1 MTVEGK
7 SLTSLEVCLEA
18 IFRCSALYLL
28 FDALSSPSYSE
39 VEPINFTAAD
49 MGGGAGRLLPVEGLA

>member
-28 FDALSSPSYSE
+28 FALSSPSYSE